1 MEGQGREPGSWE
13 TEQKA
18 PAPETSKPGK
28 KMDGDTVH
36 SPSQHPSP
44 CTYIG
49 EVQAQLEFFIQ
60 PLASVIVGS
69 WEKEDAVKQLP
80 TNPTLLLREPTKESE
95 ARPSKLLDLESEM
108 GSNLTWSF
116 GGKHT

>member
-1 MEGQGREPGSWE
+1 
-13 TEQKA
+13 
-18 PAPETSKPGK
+18 
-28 KMDGDTVH
+28 MDGDTVH

-69 WEKEDAVKQLP
+69 CEKEEAVKQISQPSFPGDPLKSQRQ
-80 TNPTLLLREPTKESE
+80 NSLNWWMWIQNHQSHRE
-95 ARPSKLLDLESEM
+95 L
-108 GSNLTWSF
+108 W
-116 GGKHT
+116 GKAHL

>member
-1 MEGQGREPGSWE
+1 MEGQGREPGSSE
-13 TEQKA
+13 AEQKA

-28 KMDGDTVH
+28 EMDGDTVH

-69 WEKEDAVKQLP
+69 
-80 TNPTLLLREPTKESE
+80 
-95 ARPSKLLDLESEM
+95 
-108 GSNLTWSF
+108 
-116 GGKHT
+116 